1 MSTEVVLH
9 LPDKLFRQAS
19 RLAEL
24 SNQDLPRVLT
34 ETLENA
40 FFPLGPFAETLAPI
54 EKLSDQEILQVAE
67 RRMENLQGKRFS
79 QLLTRQNAGKLSE
92 AERLELAA
100 LLQVSQEGMLRKA
113 QALAEAVRRGLRAPL
128 TP

>member
-1 MSTEVVLH
+1 MATEILLH
-9 LPDKLFRQAS
+9 LPDKLYRQAS

-24 SNQDLPRVLT
+24 SNRDLPRVLT

-40 FFPLGPFAETLAPI
+40 FFPLGPFAEALAPI
-54 EKLSDQEILQVAE
+54 EKLSDQELLQLTDLQ
-67 RRMENLQGKRFS
+67 MENSQGKRFS
-79 QLLTRQNAGKLSE
+79 RLLACQNEGELSE

-113 QALAEAVRRGLRAPL
+113 QALAEAVRRGLRVPL

>member
-9 LPDKLFRQAS
+9 LPENLYRQAS

-24 SNQDLPRVLT
+24 SNRDLPRILT
-34 ETLENA
+34 ETLEKA
-40 FFPLGPFAETLAPI
+40 FFPLGPFGETLAPV
-54 EKLSDQEILQVAE
+54 EKLTDQEVLKLAALQ
-67 RRMENLQGKRFS
+67 METTQGKRFS
-79 QLLTRQNAGKLSE
+79 RLLTRQNAGQLSE
-92 AERLELAA
+92 AEQLEVAA

-113 QALAEAVRRGLRAPL
+113 QALAEAVRRGLREPL